1 MNTLTE
7 LCTRALIGAI
17 RLYQLA
23 VSPWL
28 GGNCR
33 HWPTCSAYAASAVRR
48 YGPLRGSLLGVKRV
62 GRCHPW
68 GSSGYDPV
76 PEDRS
81 PPPRPQ
87 PGGRIELG

>member
-1 MNTLTE
+1 MNRVTE

-28 GGNCR
+28 RGNCR

-48 YGPLRGSLLGVKRV
+48 YGPLRGSWLSVKRV

-81 PPPRPQ
+81 RPPQ